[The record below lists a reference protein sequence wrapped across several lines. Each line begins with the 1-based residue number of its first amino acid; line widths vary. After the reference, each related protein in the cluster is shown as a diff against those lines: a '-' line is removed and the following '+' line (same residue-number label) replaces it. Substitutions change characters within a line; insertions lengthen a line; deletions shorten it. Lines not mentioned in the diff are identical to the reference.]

1 MTPEEVAAKVAQ
13 VEADNAAALGQMG
26 LAALDSW
33 RMILEM
39 LEGWVQ
45 VTMQAG
51 YSEGQARS
59 MVAAQFATNCKAAS

>member
-51 YSEGQARS
+51 YSEDQARS